1 MPFLRNNFNSK
12 NKKKIWKKSFPISLA
27 ASDKCAWNCKL
38 SANARRNLDLSFK
51 VPKKAKIPKRKK
63 NRFDINSNRVAKA
76 KSVINIHEIHNS
88 HVQHGAHFE
97 IQLMTCGREAV
108 GGEEGGCGTAV
119 TFVFVA
125 TGKTLSIRFAWLKR
139 RTGCL
144 ICARNSLSRNY

>member
-97 IQLMTCGREAV
+97 IQLMTCGGEAV
-108 GGEEGGCGTAV
+108 GGEEGGEQQWSSCHFRFRCDRKN
-119 TFVFVA
+119 TFY
-125 TGKTLSIRFAWLKR
+125 T
-139 RTGCL
+139 
-144 ICARNSLSRNY
+144 ICMAKASHRLLNLCTELA